1 MLRYMTAGESHG
13 KALIAIIDG
22 VPAGLT
28 IDEKAVK
35 FIWDELHKRMS
46 GYGRGARMAIETD
59 CGKNVEILSG
69 IRKGVTIGS
78 PVAIELVNNDFKI
91 NDLPDVK
98 CPRPGHADLAG
109 MQKYNFKDARDVLER
124 ASARETAARV
134 AVGAVIKLFLKEFG
148 IRILSHVTM
157 IGRVKA
163 RTGNLSFDEIASL
176 TDPDTSPLR
185 CADKNAEKK
194 MCKEIDK
201 AKAHGD
207 TLGGAF
213 EVVATGVPSG
223 LGSYVQWDKRLD
235 AELAR
240 LIVSI
245 PAVKAVSIGEGIA
258 VAANTG
264 SETHDPIEYDMNEKI
279 FKRTT
284 NNAGGIEGG
293 MTNGM
298 PVIITGF
305 MKPIA
310 TLKNPLKSVDIDS
323 KKESTAATE
332 RSDVTAVAACGVV
345 AESMAAFGI
354 GAAFLDKFG
363 GDSMREVQCN
373 YGAYMEYLKKM

>member
-13 KALIAIIDG
+13 KSLIALIDG
-22 VPAGLT
+22 VPAGLVV
-28 IDEKAVK
+28 DKKAVK
-35 FIWDELHKRMS
+35 FIWDELYKRMC

-69 IRKGVTIGS
+69 IRKGITIGS
-78 PVAIELVNNDFKI
+78 PMAIQIINNDFKI
-91 NDLPDVK
+91 DDLPDVK

-109 MQKYNFKDARDVLER
+109 MQKYHLKDARDVLER

-134 AVGAVIKLFLKEFG
+134 AAGAVIKLFLREFG
-148 IRILSHVTM
+148 IKILSHVTM
-157 IGRVKA
+157 IGKVKA
-163 RTGNLSFDEIASL
+163 STEHLSFDEIAGL
-176 TDPDTSPLR
+176 TDAAESPLR

-194 MCKEIDK
+194 MCKEIDA
-201 AKAHGD
+201 AKKQGD
-207 TLGGAF
+207 TLGGSFDVIA
-213 EVVATGVPSG
+213 VGVPPG
-223 LGSYVQWDKRLD
+223 LGSYTQWDKRLD

-245 PAVKAVSIGEGIA
+245 PAVKAVSIGEGIEC
-258 VAANTG
+258 AAKSG
-264 SETHDPIEYDMNEKI
+264 SKTHDAIGYDRNGKMFN
-279 FKRTT
+279 RVT

-298 PVIITGF
+298 PVRITGF

-310 TLKNPLKSVDIDS
+310 TLKNSLKSVNIDT
-323 KKESTAATE
+323 KKESRAATE

-345 AESMAAFGI
+345 AESMTAFGI

-363 GDSMREVQCN
+363 GDSMTEICRN
-373 YGAYMEYLKKM
+373 YNAYIKQLKEM